1 MVTKDQWSVSLLWKS
16 FVQYTDLWSK
26 GTGGWL
32 VLSNCKFDLDM
43 VIAYHVYG
51 SVSNQPFNLQV

>member
-16 FVQYTDLWSK
+16 FIQYTDLWSK

-43 VIAYHVYG
+43 VIAYRV
-51 SVSNQPFNLQV
+51 